1 MTLTE
6 RHVIKRNNPL
16 FPTLDELC
24 FKSKN
29 LYNSTL
35 YKIRQEYFNSGIY
48 LGYYSIQKEFQK
60 TNQFDYRELPIKT
73 SQQTMMLVDKNFKSF
88 FGALKEYQ
96 RNPKKFKGRPRIP
109 RYLDSMD
116 GRFIVIYTY
125 QSISKKR
132 TRK

>member
-88 FGALKEYQ
+88 FGS
-96 RNPKKFKGRPRIP
+96 P
-109 RYLDSMD
+109 
-116 GRFIVIYTY
+116 
-125 QSISKKR
+125 
-132 TRK
+132 